1 MKNQNILLAT
11 AMTLFIMSSSC
22 KKDDTTTPPELT
34 PGAKAISFSSSINNL
49 VKTTALND
57 AWAANDEIGVFMKTG
72 TGLTDILAANKA
84 YKTNGDGDFHPSAT
98 NQTIYFPED
107 GKTVDFIAY
116 YPLKSTL
123 NGNVYPVDISNQNN
137 QAAIDLLY
145 SNNANGL
152 SKTNSNANLVF
163 SHQLSKIEFN
173 VKTGEGVTDLSG
185 LAVTIAGLNTKANF
199 DLATGSLSD
208 ASETADL
215 SAKIES
221 INSVVTAEA
230 ILLPS
235 SEAAATQITFT
246 LPGGKFKL
254 SLPANTKFEQG
265 KKYIYDIELRNGPS
279 RTPVA
284 LSLRAT
290 INNWTEVPSGSHEV
304 NQDKDETNPPTG
316 VEEVLFT
323 ETFGTGAAANKPKV
337 GSYTGWSNS
346 SFIFSDSY
354 GTTDLRTISAY
365 PDNIH
370 AWLPATKDASLK
382 IEGIKTSG
390 YTKLKLKYDLAP
402 NANSASSV
410 SDFNVISVKVNGV
423 QITVPSRPVS
433 NADNNKFSTIELTDI
448 SALENNTVEFFGSAS
463 ANTLG
468 MRLDNVVI
476 IGVK

>member
-22 KKDDTTTPPELT
+22 KKDETTTPPVVG
-34 PGAKAISFSSSINNL
+34 PGAKAVTFSSSINGL
-49 VKTTALND
+49 VKTKALND
-57 AWAANDEIGVFMKTG
+57 AWESNDEIGVFMKTG
-72 TGLTDILAANKA
+72 TGLTNILAANKA
-84 YKTNGDGDFHPSAT
+84 YKTNGDGEFNPSAT
-98 NQTIYFPED
+98 NQTIFFPED

-123 NGNVYPVDISNQNN
+123 NGNVYPVDINNQSN

-145 SNNANGL
+145 SNNAIGL
-152 SKTNSNANLVF
+152 TKTNPSANLVF

-173 VKTGEGVTDLSG
+173 VKKGEGVNDLNG
-185 LAVTIAGLNTKANF
+185 LSVNIAGLNTKANF

-208 ASETADL
+208 ASQTADL
-215 SAKIES
+215 SAKIGS
-221 INSVVTAEA
+221 KNSVVTAEA
-230 ILLPS
+230 ILLPVFD
-235 SEAAATQITFT
+235 AAGTQITFT

-265 KKYIYDIELRNGPS
+265 KKYVYDIELRNGPS
-279 RTPVA
+279 GTPVA
-284 LSLRAT
+284 LALRAT
-290 INNWTEVPSGSHEV
+290 INNWTEVPSGAHEV
-304 NQDKDETNPPTG
+304 DQDKDETNPPTG

-323 ETFGTGAAANKPKV
+323 ETFGTGAAANKPKI
-337 GSYTGWSNS
+337 GAYAGWSNP

-382 IEGIKTSG
+382 MEGIKTSG

-410 SDFNVISVKVNGV
+410 SDFNVITVKVNGI
-423 QITVPSRPVS
+423 QITVPSRPVT

-448 SALENNTVEFFGSAS
+448 SALENNTIEFFGSAS